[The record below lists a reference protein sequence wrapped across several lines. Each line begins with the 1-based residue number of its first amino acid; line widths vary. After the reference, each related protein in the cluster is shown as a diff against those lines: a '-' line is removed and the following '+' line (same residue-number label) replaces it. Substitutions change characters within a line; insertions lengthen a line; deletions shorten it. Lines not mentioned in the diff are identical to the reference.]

1 MDEASERPVASRTLR
16 MPIEIIKAQ
25 TVSRFHRGTAKKT
38 NALLGIVAAGLVVTA
53 ASKAARAETYYGP
66 ELNAMARQSI
76 DVMKMH
82 QHAMKAQLALDDA
95 PIFLEGTMRATAATF
110 QFLDGHRLDA
120 GIRRAGAS
128 LGFGSGRP
136 RTETAWF
143 FGAQMDSVESTS
155 FPYFIKE
162 VDGFETR
169 ALQGALYA
177 GFAYRG
183 FQLSAGVV
191 IEEPLSSVD
200 ERGFFTAP
208 SGPPTFRPGAPSFA
222 DGAEPDVPGV
232 RTSTFVTLTQAEG
245 VSIGAT
251 IASLSESVAATLA
264 ALRTEI
270 IPSLAMERA
279 NLRDKIGVPGIGLNR
294 YAAGIDYYGDRF
306 AELRDV
312 ANRAAA
318 GFEPVAALANAGS
331 DTYEIPL
338 ILEDIAETGFSL
350 RAITQV
356 APKPLFRAAEASW
369 QIRAEKARLGAKASL
384 FRRGDALTGNT
395 DAYAA
400 ACPYALIFSIPCEG
414 LMQLWL
420 TGSYSYNSPDA
431 STFLP
436 IPNAHVLGLQLVWGP
451 PEMAR
456 PLIPALVRG
465 HDEMGGDYE

>member
-1 MDEASERPVASRTLR
+1 M
-16 MPIEIIKAQ
+16 
-25 TVSRFHRGTAKKT
+25 
-38 NALLGIVAAGLVVTA
+38 VAAGLFVMTT
-53 ASKAARAETYYGP
+53 SRPGQAETYYGP
-66 ELNAMARQSI
+66 ELSAMARQSI

-95 PIFLEGTMRATAATF
+95 PIFLEGTLRATAATF
-110 QFLDGHRLDA
+110 KFLDGRSLDA

-128 LGFGSGRP
+128 LGFGSGKP
-136 RTETAWF
+136 RTEWAWF
-143 FGAQMDSVESTS
+143 FGVQIDSVESSS
-155 FPYFIKE
+155 FPYFVKE
-162 VDGFETR
+162 IDGFETR

-177 GFAYRG
+177 GFAFRG
-183 FQLSAGVV
+183 FQLSVGTV

-200 ERGFFTAP
+200 QQGFFTTSA
-208 SGPPTFRPGAPSFA
+208 GPPSLRPGAPRPA
-222 DGAEPDVPGV
+222 DGVEPEALDA

-251 IASLSESVAATLA
+251 IASLHENVAATLA
-264 ALRTEI
+264 ALRAEI
-270 IPSLAMERA
+270 VPSLAMDRA

-294 YAAGIDYYGDRF
+294 YAKGIDYYGDRF
-306 AELRDV
+306 ADIRDM

-318 GFEPVAALANAGS
+318 GLEPDDASSITGS

-338 ILEDIAETGFSL
+338 ILEDIAETGVSL

-356 APKPLFRAAEASW
+356 APKPLFRSAEASW
-369 QIRAEKARLGAKASL
+369 QYRAEKARLGAKASL

-436 IPNAHVLGLQLVWGP
+436 IPNAHVLGFQLVWGP

-465 HDEMGGDYE
+465 HDEKGAEFE